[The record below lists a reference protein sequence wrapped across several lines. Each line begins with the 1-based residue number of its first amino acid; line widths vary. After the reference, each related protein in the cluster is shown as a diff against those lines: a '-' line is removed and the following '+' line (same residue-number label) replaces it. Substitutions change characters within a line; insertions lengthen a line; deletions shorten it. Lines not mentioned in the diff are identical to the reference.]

1 MPLHL
6 WTYDASEAAKDFMM
20 EAQHLCVLIFHEA
33 EPPMLSSCVVE
44 RDVDI
49 LDITKRDEC

>member
-33 EPPMLSSCVVE
+33 EPPMLSCCVVE